1 MYQLYIDK
9 KVLKLKISPISLC
22 LKNECEVLMY
32 KERGGDNQILRYN
45 EFYEICKTRKV
56 LLQRARDIKAEWL
69 KEAKDKVEQ
78 IEAIKI

>member
-9 KVLKLKISPISLC
+9 KNLKLKISPIISC
-22 LKNECEVLMY
+22 LKNDGQILMY
-32 KERGGDNQILRYN
+32 KAKGGDNEILRYN
-45 EFYEICKTRKV
+45 ECYEICKTRKV
-56 LLQRARDIKAEWL
+56 LLQYARNIKAEWL

>member
-22 LKNECEVLMY
+22 LKNEGQILMY
-32 KERGGDNQILRYN
+32 KERGGDDQILRYN

-56 LLQRARDIKAEWL
+56 LLQYARNIKEEWL
-69 KEAKDKVEQ
+69 KEARDRVER